1 MSLSHALV
9 HVRTPTY
16 RRPEPLHRCLTSLI
30 EQSHGNW
37 VCDVYDDDPEG
48 SARDVV
54 KAFSDDRITYNH
66 NRPQRFASRNIDKCF
81 SRDNP
86 READYFCVVED
97 DNFILPR
104 FMEENIALC
113 HRENVQIILRNQLV
127 EHHSDT
133 PDARLSKSG
142 LLDDKLS
149 AGRYEPDVFRLSL
162 IADIG
167 VSNGGLFWSREASS
181 ELEVSVPCSATLQE
195 YMRTFAITEP
205 IYVALEPLAVWAENG
220 DATQR
225 DHGLNVGYFNRELTL
240 KHSIGILQRRAWT
253 IARAEDRA
261 NFLIHPQFCYSRESR
276 ARGLVK
282 SHIRLGA
289 GTALR
294 WKEAL
299 RLAVRGGLIR
309 LIGRPEPGLHQFLQ
323 AQAN

>member
-1 MSLSHALV
+1 MSHSRSLV

-16 RRPEPLHRCLTSLI
+16 RRPDALRRCLGSLVA
-30 EQSHGNW
+30 QSHDNW

-48 SARDVV
+48 SARAVV
-54 KAFSDDRITYNH
+54 AAFRDDRITFNH

-97 DNFILPR
+97 DNFIMPR
-104 FMEENIALC
+104 FMEDNIALC
-113 HRENVQIILRNQLV
+113 RRENVRIVLCNQIV
-127 EHHSDT
+127 EHDSGT
-133 PDARLSKSG
+133 PNARLSETG
-142 LLDDKLS
+142 LLDDKLK

-167 VSNGGLFWSREASS
+167 VSNGGLFWSREAVSD
-181 ELEVSVPCSATLQE
+181 LEINVPCSATLQE
-195 YMRTFAITEP
+195 YMRTFVIAEP
-205 IYVALEPLAVWAENG
+205 IHVALEPLAVWAENG
-220 DATQR
+220 EATQR
-225 DHGLNVGYFNRELTL
+225 DNGLKGGYFVRELAL
-240 KHSIGILQRRAWT
+240 KRSVGILQRRAWKG
-253 IARAEDRA
+253 ARSEDRD
-261 NFLIHPQFCYSRESR
+261 NFLTHPAFRYSRESR

-289 GTALR
+289 GATLR

-309 LIGRPEPGLHQFLQ
+309 LIGRPEPGLRRFLD
-323 AQAN
+323 AQAK